1 MGIVYEAEQLSLQ
14 RRVALKVLPFASVLD
29 ERQLQRF
36 RNEARA
42 VAGLHH
48 PNIVPVY
55 SVGCERGVH
64 YYAMQQVHGQP
75 LSQLIAAI
83 SFRSNSKRSE
93 TRQEFRYTD
102 DGANQG
108 AESLDEFRYH
118 QETERNAVDTL
129 FDTSSRDWFRRVATI
144 GKQVADALDY
154 AHGVAIVHRDIKPSN
169 LLLDE
174 TGKVWVADF
183 GLAQVDS
190 EAELTMTGEL
200 IGTLRYMSPEQLHG
214 DIREVDSRTDA
225 FSLGATLY
233 ELLTLQPVRSGSSR
247 AALMASKVEDAA
259 APRSINPAIPV
270 DLETIVLRTIAPE
283 ADRRYRTAG
292 ELAEDLQR
300 FLDNQ
305 PILARRATIADR
317 FSAWSRRNQK
327 LLWAATTVFAI
338 IAVVSTTSA
347 LLIGNARD
355 KTEVALGETKRT
367 NEALE
372 TQTAIAET
380 QKQNAQKSFAR
391 LLAQRGIDGTNAG
404 EVKGLFDLADA
415 CVALADIPEQFRP
428 MSRLWGIARQ
438 HHADRIVIA
447 DSTADVI
454 AFSPDSRYIAVARDN
469 EVWMCSLV
477 TGRPIA
483 PPQTVERP
491 IGCLVFS
498 PDGQRLIAHSVE
510 GSGLL
515 FLSPEMTRIGQ
526 PLRHEIVPV
535 QYPSMVK
542 SAAAFSDD
550 SQVLMT
556 AGVCGTVKFWNAS
569 DGTAMAEPFTPGGTV
584 TEVDFH
590 PNGKWFVT
598 GGETTRVWDLETRE
612 AVSPLLSHWEG
623 INGRGQAMFSPDGN
637 SIATLQGLWD
647 TAEWHE
653 HELLLGGMS
662 STRTFSDDSR
672 LLACARQNWTVRL
685 WDVAQR
691 RVFGKPLQ
699 HTARVRA
706 VDFSSDGSMLACA
719 SMSESVRIWDVET

>member
-1 MGIVYEAEQLSLQ
+1 MPEP
-14 RRVALKVLPFASVLD
+14 K
-29 ERQLQRF
+29 
-36 RNEARA
+36 
-42 VAGLHH
+42 
-48 PNIVPVY
+48 
-55 SVGCERGVH
+55 
-64 YYAMQQVHGQP
+64 
-75 LSQLIAAI
+75 
-83 SFRSNSKRSE
+83 
-93 TRQEFRYTD
+93 
-102 DGANQG
+102 
-108 AESLDEFRYH
+108 
-118 QETERNAVDTL
+118 
-129 FDTSSRDWFRRVATI
+129 
-144 GKQVADALDY
+144 DY

-515 FLSPEMTRIGQ
+515 FSSPEMTRIGQ

-623 INGRGQAMFSPDGN
+623 INGGQAMFSPDGN